1 MSSSY
6 DVVIVGGGHNGLVSA
21 AYLSKKGLS
30 VLILERRSVS
40 GGATLSAEVFP
51 GIAAKPSVYSYLVS
65 LFPKK
70 IMTDL
75 GLTFSAKRRRTAS
88 FTPYMKDGA
97 QKGLLISNED
107 EEVTKRSFRELTG
120 SDEEYEKYLELLR
133 LEKLVADRIWP
144 TMLEPLESKEKMHA
158 RFDTTDA
165 QAAWKIFMEEPLGYG
180 LERSLSND
188 LVRGLVFT
196 DAKIGMFTEPYDMTL
211 LQNRTFLY
219 HIIGNGTGE
228 WQVPVGG
235 MGSLVAGLEEVARK
249 HGTETMLSA
258 EVKEIRPGDKPVV
271 VFVDKEG
278 KENTVE
284 CRFVLVNSAP
294 SVLANILPG
303 YEPPLA
309 TEGSVFKINMLLTKL
324 PRLKDRSVSPE
335 DAFSGT
341 FHIGEGYEEMK
352 TSFDVTSHG
361 DLPQVLP
368 GEMYCHTLTDDSVLS
383 SELAGKGYHT
393 LTFFG
398 LDTPY
403 ELFKKDNEKMKA
415 QVLEQYVREIDQ
427 YLEESLESCLATD
440 ANGKPCLEMKSP
452 VDIEEELRMPRGNIF
467 HGDLTW
473 PFAEKIEDVGTWGV
487 ETGFENTFICGSG
500 AKRGGAVSGIP
511 GHNAAQKVMEIV
523 DSSI

>member
-1 MSSSY
+1 MSSYY
-6 DVVIVGGGHNGLVSA
+6 DVVIVGGGHNGLVAA
-21 AYLSKKGLS
+21 AYLSQKGLS

-51 GIAAKPSVYSYLVS
+51 GVAARPSVYSYLVS

-75 GLTFSAKRRRTAS
+75 GLTFSARRRRTAS
-88 FTPYMKDGA
+88 FTPYVKDGA

-107 EEVTKRSFRELTG
+107 EAVTRKSFRDLTG

-144 TMLEPLESKEKMHA
+144 TMLQPLESRETTRA
-158 RFDTTDA
+158 RFDDVDA
-165 QAAWKIFMEEPLGYG
+165 QAAWKLFIEEPLGYG

-188 LVRGLVFT
+188 LVRGMVFT
-196 DAKIGMFTEPYDMTL
+196 DAKIGMLTDPYDTTL

-235 MGSLVAGLEEVARK
+235 MGSLVAGLEEVARR
-249 HGTETMLSA
+249 HGAETLLSA
-258 EVKEIRPGDKPVV
+258 EVKEIRPGDKPAV
-271 VFVDKEG
+271 VFRDKEE
-278 KENTVE
+278 KEHTID

-303 YEPPLA
+303 YEPPPA

-324 PRLKDRSVSPE
+324 PQLKDQSVVPE

-352 TSFDVTSHG
+352 MSFDAAT
-361 DLPQVLP
+361 DNKLPQVLP
-368 GEMYCHTLTDDSVLS
+368 GEMYCHTLTDSSVLS
-383 SELAGKGYHT
+383 PELVRKGYHT

-398 LDTPY
+398 LDMPY
-403 ELFKKDNEKMKA
+403 ELFKKDNESVKA
-415 QVLEQYVREIDQ
+415 QVLTRYTQEIDQ
-427 YLEESLESCLATD
+427 YLEEPLASCLATD
-440 ANGKPCLEMKSP
+440 ANGKPCLEAKSP

-473 PFAEKIEDVGTWGV
+473 PFAEKAEDVGTWGV
-487 ETGFENTFICGSG
+487 ETGFDNIFICGSG

-511 GHNAAQKVMEIV
+511 GHNAARKVLEVV
-523 DSSI
+523 DRK